1 MDKKNIYFWIAG
13 FFSIFIYLLFLYFIF
28 SFLGR
33 YEIKYQKYT
42 AKKNNFIE
50 VTISQA
56 KNTKKNIIRKKRES
70 EIKNTKK
77 NIKKISK
84 KYQKRDKIRK
94 SIQRTK
100 ISNSLKSL
108 FNGIDTNK
116 YIKNKKNN
124 TLRKKIITNINSRIF
139 QKQKIGD
146 KNSSASK
153 IIKNL
158 SLIKL
163 NSSII
168 KNNGKYDK
176 YIGKI
181 SDILDQKWQETPGT
195 IAGNQ
200 ATVTVKIDKFG
211 NFSYK
216 IDSLSYNN
224 EFNAKLQNF
233 LENLKDEKFPPYAKG
248 NFVEL
253 KVNFKDE

>member
-1 MDKKNIYFWIAG
+1 MGRKNTYFWIAG
-13 FFSIFIYLLFLYFIF
+13 FLSIAIYIIFIYFIF

-42 AKKNNFIE
+42 SKKNNFIE
-50 VTISQA
+50 VTVSQV
-56 KNTKKNIIRKKRES
+56 KTIKKNITRRKKQLNTKKNIAKK
-70 EIKNTKK
+70 IFKK
-77 NIKKISK
+77 NKKTEIDKIKK
-84 KYQKRDKIRK
+84 
-94 SIQRTK
+94 SIEKTK

-108 FNGIDTNK
+108 FDNINTNK
-116 YIKNKKNN
+116 YTKNKNN
-124 TLRKKIITNINSRIF
+124 NSKSKSIFNINSRLF
-139 QKQKIGD
+139 QKQKISN
-146 KNSSASK
+146 KNNSASK
-153 IIKNL
+153 IIKSL
-158 SLIKL
+158 SFVK
-163 NSSII
+163 SSSDISR
-168 KNNGKYDK
+168 NNGKYDK

-181 SDILDQKWQETPGT
+181 SDILYQKWQETPGT

-233 LENLKDEKFPPYAKG
+233 LESLENEKFPPYVKG
-248 NFVEL
+248 NFIEL